1 MSITTQIP
9 IRLQL
14 IEGES
19 FHGYL
24 ARVAERNILPS
35 TKILCETLE
44 LDCKGFVARLRL
56 AQEKRKTVS
65 AILGIN
71 EEQLGAAIPAPKAT
85 DPKTLVLHGLE
96 LREQHFWRSTRRF
109 SPTSLAQSPH
119 QRFAWELSDLGFCR
133 ETWEVL
139 QENCPAP
146 NCGKEL
152 AALPRSSVHRCDG
165 CGFDLRRAEPV
176 SIAKE
181 DRGILQFVS
190 DLVSLDDVEVRRG
203 LMQVHPMFRHLNRGV
218 LLQLISLFGR
228 ATRPKQKK
236 CSGKRVKSALY
247 PHLTIAGA
255 KILRGFPA
263 SIFEAD
269 EQDVG
274 FKSQEFFARLKE
286 LIKTGHAPST
296 VSFVLEMIKE
306 VKPIASYSAQ
316 TLAIVRQ
323 DNGKITIRQAAAILG
338 VDNSATR
345 RIVSI
350 GALKPTHI
358 RGQKRQI
365 DWFDKDEVD
374 KLAATLKDRISTDSI
389 HAEFGLAYTAIEQ
402 LVDLKELRWHPSPAI
417 TQCFAGKFLV
427 DSEFRSFARRLEA
440 EIGQQSAAD
449 VDRINLS
456 ACFALTGP
464 APRPWGPLL
473 SAALAGTLTGSLKR
487 ISSKHGFKASNL
499 TVAPEVAVQILTRS
513 FAWQPPPEPT
523 REECTQ
529 FEAEE
534 RLACNPQDISA
545 LLKAGELKRMNRTS
559 AKLQRQSVIEAS
571 KNFISTREIAAR
583 MGLEFRQIGPWA
595 KKWLLKKP
603 DGITLWRRDE
613 IEPFLPNSGQKD
625 EKPQKGPP
633 RQLTLFSST

>member
-1 MSITTQIP
+1 MSNPKEIP
-9 IRLQL
+9 IRVPL
-14 IEGES
+14 IGGES

-24 ARVAERNILPS
+24 ARVAERNVLPS

-44 LDCKGFVARLRL
+44 LECKGFVARLRL
-56 AQEKRKTVS
+56 AREKIKTVA
-65 AILGIN
+65 AILGAQ
-71 EEQLGAAIPAPKAT
+71 EEQLGAVIPAPKAT

-96 LREQHFWRSTRRF
+96 LREQHFWRSSRRF
-109 SPTSLAQSPH
+109 SPTSLAQNPH
-119 QRFAWELSDLGFCR
+119 QRFSWELSDLGFCR
-133 ETWEVL
+133 ESWEVL

-146 NCGKEL
+146 DCGKEL
-152 AALPRSSVHRCDG
+152 AALPRSSVHRCDS

-176 SIAKE
+176 SIAKK

-190 DLVSLDDVEVRRG
+190 DIVSLDDVEVRRG
-203 LMQVHPMFRHLNRGV
+203 LMQVHPLFRHLNRGV

-236 CSGKRVKSALY
+236 CSGKLAPSALY

-269 EQDVG
+269 EQEVG
-274 FKSQEFFARLKE
+274 FNSQDFFARLKE

-296 VSFVLEMIKE
+296 VSFVLDMIKE

-323 DNGKITIRQAAAILG
+323 DTGKMTIRQAAAILG
-338 VDNSATR
+338 LDNAATR

-358 RGQKRQI
+358 RGKKRQI
-365 DWFDKDEVD
+365 DWFDKDDVK

-389 HAEFGLAYTAIEQ
+389 HAEFGLTYTAIEQ

-427 DSEFRSFARRLEA
+427 DSEFQSFIRRLQA
-440 EIGQQSAAD
+440 EIDQHSAAD
-449 VDRINLS
+449 VERINLS
-456 ACFALTGP
+456 SCFALTGTS
-464 APRPWGPLL
+464 PRPWGSLL
-473 SAALAGTLTGSLKR
+473 AATLAGTLTGSLKR
-487 ISSKHGFKASNL
+487 ISTKHGFKASNL
-499 TVAPEVAVQILTRS
+499 TVAPEVAVQIVTRS
-513 FAWQPPPEPT
+513 FAWASPPEPN

-534 RLACNPQDISA
+534 RLACNPNDISA
-545 LLKAGELKRMNRTS
+545 LLKAGELKRINRTS

-571 KNFISTREIAAR
+571 RNYISTREIAAR
-583 MGLEFRQIGPWA
+583 LGLEFRQIGPWA

-603 DGITLWRRDE
+603 DGITLWRRAE
-613 IEPFLPNSGQKD
+613 IEPFLPSSYQRD
-625 EKPQKGPP
+625 EKPQKDTP